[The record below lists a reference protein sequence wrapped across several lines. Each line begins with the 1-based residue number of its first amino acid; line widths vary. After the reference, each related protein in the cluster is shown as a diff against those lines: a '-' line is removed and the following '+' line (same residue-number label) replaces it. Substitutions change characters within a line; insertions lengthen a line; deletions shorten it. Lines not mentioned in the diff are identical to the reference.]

1 MARTPEV
8 DTNRGC
14 GLRVALLCHC
24 CFVRSK
30 AIHCP
35 FRCLPNILVTI
46 GAASVLLLT
55 VALIDEA
62 AALASNVSLYRDL
75 LSSQR
80 HSNLLHH
87 SLMGITNVGA
97 GSTETRA
104 FVEPIWFLPGRSS
117 SSASRQLR
125 SNQLIP
131 QVFRT
136 GVTHHG
142 RLRKHL
148 PQPIVSLHHYLMMF
162 LKDGR
167 DGGKP
172 RVECCLEADPA

>member
-1 MARTPEV
+1 MSGSPEV
-8 DTNRGC
+8 DTNRGR

-24 CFVRSK
+24 CFVRNK
-30 AIHCP
+30 AIRGP

-62 AALASNVSLYRDL
+62 AALAGNVSLYRDL
-75 LSSQR
+75 LSSKR
-80 HSNLLHH
+80 HSHLLHH
-87 SLMGITNVGA
+87 SLMGITNIGA
-97 GSTETRA
+97 GSAETRA

-125 SNQLIP
+125 SNQMIP

-136 GVTHHG
+136 SITYHG
-142 RLRKHL
+142 
-148 PQPIVSLHHYLMMF
+148 MF
-162 LKDGR
+162 L
-167 DGGKP
+167 
-172 RVECCLEADPA
+172 